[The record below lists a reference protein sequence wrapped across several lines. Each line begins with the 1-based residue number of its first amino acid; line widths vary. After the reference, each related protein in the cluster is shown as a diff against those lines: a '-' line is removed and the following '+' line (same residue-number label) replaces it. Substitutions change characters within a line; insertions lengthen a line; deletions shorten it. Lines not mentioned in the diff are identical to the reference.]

1 MKFNFIHKII
11 SGNHVRQIKA
21 GMEIVE
27 RQTRIDGRDCI
38 RFIERTSQSNWV
50 RIINDRGCYSMVGRL
65 IRRGAQQVSL
75 QIPGCLG
82 I

>member
-1 MKFNFIHKII
+1 
-11 SGNHVRQIKA
+11 VRQIKA
-21 GMEIVE
+21 GMEMVE

-38 RFIERTSQSNWV
+38 KFIERTSQSNWV

-82 I
+82 KYFENVYENNMKIL